1 MSFKGYNYWG
11 DSDATPLKNI

>member
-11 DSDATPLKNI
+11 DSDATPLKNM